1 MNERIKQ
8 IYMELYTKPCSK
20 KDLAKKFDVTT
31 KTIENTIS
39 DYSSQ
44 IILDRKIG
52 AYRFHNL
59 LPDYIPYNIFFKILN
74 GSIANEVIKNDFI
87 KIGHKAGRIIDLP
100 MIPTEK
106 LSDLTKKIIL
116 ISNAIKSNAILK
128 IDYIGNDKPLECKYV
143 IPNTIIS
150 TGFTYYLLCEYD
162 KRNEK
167 DIGKKRSLAL
177 NGMSN
182 LEVVE
187 YVKNE
192 NFEIDKTGNAYGY
205 IDKSKYVTLKLKAS
219 SANFFKREGQFS
231 KENFDFISEDIDGTV
246 TMKMYY
252 NNIQEIVQII
262 QSWMPHIS
270 IDGHC
275 EIYDLVYT
283 QIQKNYSM
291 IVNQINI

>member
-1 MNERIKQ
+1 
-8 IYMELYTKPCSK
+8 MELYSKPCSK
-20 KDLAKKFDVTT
+20 KDLATKFEVTT

-52 AYRFHNL
+52 AYRFNNL
-59 LPDYIPYNIFFKILN
+59 LPDYIPYNVFFKKLN
-74 GSIANEVIKNDFI
+74 ASIANEVIKNDFM
-87 KIGHKAGRIIDLP
+87 KIGHKAGQRIDLP

-106 LSDLTKKIIL
+106 LSELTKKIIS
-116 ISNAIKSNAILK
+116 ISNGINSNAILK
-128 IDYIGNDKPLECKYV
+128 IDYIGNDKPLESKYV
-143 IPNTIIS
+143 IPHTIIS

-162 KRNEK
+162 KKNEK
-167 DIGKKRSLAL
+167 DVGQNRSLAL
-177 NGMSN
+177 NGMLN
-182 LEVVE
+182 LEAVE
-187 YVKNE
+187 YIKNG
-192 NFEIDKTGNAYGY
+192 NFEIDKSGNAYGY
-205 IDKSKYVTLKLKAS
+205 IDQSKYVTLKLKAS

-262 QSWMPHIS
+262 QSWMPYIS

-275 EIYDLVYT
+275 DIYDIVYK
-283 QIQKNYSM
+283 QIEKNYFM
-291 IVNQINI
+291 LIN

>member
-1 MNERIKQ
+1 MNKRIKQ
-8 IYMELYTKPCSK
+8 IYIELYNKPCSK
-20 KDLAKKFDVTT
+20 KELAENFGVTT

-52 AYRFHNL
+52 AYRFNNL
-59 LPDYIPYNIFFKILN
+59 LPDYIPYNIFFKKLN
-74 GSIANEVIKNDFI
+74 DSIANEVIKNDFI
-87 KIGHKAGRIIDLP
+87 KIGYKAGQIIDLP

-128 IDYIGNDKPLECKYV
+128 IDYIGNDKPLESKYV

-162 KRNEK
+162 KKNEK
-167 DIGKKRSLAL
+167 DIGQKRSLAL
-177 NGMSN
+177 NGMVN

-187 YVKNE
+187 YVKNG

-205 IDKSKYVTLKLKAS
+205 IDKNKYVTLKLKAS
-219 SANFFKREGQFS
+219 SANYFKREGQFS

-275 EIYDLVYT
+275 EIYDIVYKK
-283 QIQKNYSM
+283 IEKNYSIIM
-291 IVNQINI
+291 NKGSI